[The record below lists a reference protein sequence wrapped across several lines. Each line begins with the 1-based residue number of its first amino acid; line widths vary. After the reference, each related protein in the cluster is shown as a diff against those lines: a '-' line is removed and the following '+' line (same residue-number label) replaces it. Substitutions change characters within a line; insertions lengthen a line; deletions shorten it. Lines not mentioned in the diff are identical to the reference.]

1 LTASDESDEIR
12 DLVLATEG
20 SGADIDGHEVTAAPS
35 DADQNETARI
45 VTEAI
50 EAGTSPQEFEA
61 NPNDG
66 RNLPPSSPKE
76 PISAEQAEGRD
87 AEMNQP

>member
-1 LTASDESDEIR
+1 MTASDESDEIR

-20 SGADIDGHEVTAAPS
+20 SGAEIDGHEVTAAPS

-61 NPNDG
+61 NSQRWAESPPIVPQGTNLGGAG
-66 RNLPPSSPKE
+66 R
-76 PISAEQAEGRD
+76 GT
-87 AEMNQP
+87 